1 MEGYPEINQREKD
14 KWYMISLICGIT
26 ELIKMKTRSWSWGK
40 WGEIGQMVQISS
52 SKVSKFCGSNVLYSG
67 YS

>member
-1 MEGYPEINQREKD
+1 MEDYPEIIQRGKD

-26 ELIKMKTRSWSWGK
+26 EFIKMKTRAWDWGK
-40 WGEIGQMVQISS
+40 RGEVGQTVQTSS
-52 SKVSKFCGSNVLYSG
+52 SKENKLCGSNVLYSG